1 MSFSTP
7 GPLRHI
13 DRQARYKAR
22 EDGEHPD
29 PAAAGARGVDPQ
41 DAPATEAE
49 VLGFGMKLFLA
60 SLTMIFGATFVAYG
74 IIWWRNRGDWQGA
87 VDTGEVLGLV
97 VASILL
103 VAADIGAMR
112 AFKKVPDRATARKLT
127 RFTAIAA
134 TIYLIVQSISWVPL
148 LAQSDPDGDGTLRM
162 EGFLFLMLT
171 FAHAAHVLG
180 GIVANIIVD
189 VRSAADGGPGRG
201 ALQMLYQ
208 YWRFLTAM
216 WIFVLALLLAF

>member
-7 GPLRHI
+7 GPLRYV

-22 EDGEHPD
+22 EDDGHPD
-29 PAAAGARGVDPQ
+29 PASAGARGVAPQ
-41 DAPATEAE
+41 DEAATEAE

-74 IIWWRNRGDWQGA
+74 IIWWRNRVGWEGA
-87 VDTGEVLGLV
+87 VDTGEVLGL
-97 VASILL
+97 AAATILL
-103 VAADIGAMR
+103 VAADVGAMR
-112 AFKKVPDRATARKLT
+112 AFKKVPDRAPARKLT
-127 RFTAIAA
+127 RFTAITASL
-134 TIYLIVQSISWVPL
+134 YLVVQTISWVPL
-148 LAQSDPDGDGTLRM
+148 LAQADPRGGELRM

-180 GIVANIIVD
+180 GIVANVIVD
-189 VRSAADGGPGRG
+189 VRSAPDGGPGRG

-216 WIFVLALLLAF
+216 WVFVLAMLLAF